1 MIRSLFLAVLFLL
14 CQTLSAGKK
23 CSIEP
28 QNLLC
33 EYRTNPAGL
42 DEPLPRFSWTLS
54 ATDADHFGQKQTAY
68 RIIVSDNPKA
78 IEKKEGN
85 FWNSGWVTAHKMQLI
100 AYNGAPVSSD
110 RTYYWRVQVRDEKG
124 STSAWSPT
132 AHFSTGILDDSEWSA
147 KWIGSHEV
155 YNPKDPDCNLFD
167 PWLRKNITLAEL
179 PGRATLFV
187 ASVGYHELYVNGRKI
202 GEEVLAPNVS
212 DHTTRARYIAYDIS
226 KALRKGANTIAL
238 WLGTSWS
245 VYPPYT
251 VENRP
256 RTPMVFAQAHLYRNA
271 NPEADEKPYL
281 RIVTDNSW
289 RVENSPNKLLGK
301 WDFGN
306 MGGEL
311 WDANREIADWNLP
324 TFDDSRWRTATEY
337 NPALKLSA
345 QNGEG
350 TRVYETI
357 HPVSIEADSKG
368 NWRVDMGVN
377 FAGWT
382 QIAVKGTPGSKIEFL
397 FSEREKEEMTFNN
410 HSAYIIGPSGKGT
423 FRNRFNYSSGR
434 WITIKGV
441 KEKPQLSDI
450 SGMHL
455 RTAFA
460 PATTFACSDSLQN
473 WIFNRVRWTF
483 ENLSIGGYIV
493 DCPQRE
499 RLGYGGDAHATSE
512 TGLFNYKLG
521 AFYTKWMEDWRDM
534 QGWES
539 MNGKRIGG
547 GILPHTAPTNSGGG
561 GPAWGGIVVTLPW
574 LLYQHEGDT
583 RILEKNF
590 EMITMWLAFLDTHT
604 QNDLLRRFGGKWDF
618 LGDWL
623 WPNATAEGMN
633 NDTPQNACFNN
644 CYRVFNLRTAAKI
657 ARVLGKNQEAEQWEM
672 QAERSSRAIHETWY
686 NADDHS
692 YADKSMGNLA
702 AALLADVPPVS
713 LRESVWKR
721 LEHEILVVRKGH
733 IHVGITG
740 GAILFKLLREKGR
753 NDLIYSMTS
762 QEDYPGWGY
771 MRANGATTIWEMWE
785 KDLPGHSLLHS
796 SYLYPGAWYVDGVA
810 GIRRDPDAPGFQQ
823 FIVTIPHPDHTPL
836 NWARATYNGPAGTI
850 STAWERRDGR
860 CTMQITVPPNCEATL
875 CLPMSP
881 GEELTITRGTPRRIE
896 SQGEYTRYRL
906 QAGRYLLTTASR

>member
-1 MIRSLFLAVLFLL
+1 MFRSLFLALITLL
-14 CQTLSAGKK
+14 GTTLSAGAK
-23 CSIEP
+23 CTIKP

-33 EYRTNPAGL
+33 EYQPAPAGV
-42 DEPLPRFSWTLS
+42 DEPKPRFSWTLS
-54 ATDADHFGQKQTAY
+54 AEKPDAFGQKQTAY
-68 RIIVSDNPKA
+68 RIIVANSNKS
-78 IEKKEGN
+78 IKKNEGN
-85 FWNSGWVTAHKMQLI
+85 VWNSGWVTSHRMQLI
-100 AYNGAPVSSD
+100 EYQGKPLQSD
-110 RTYYWRVQVRDEKG
+110 RTYHWRVQVRDEKG
-124 STSAWSPT
+124 NVSAWSPPSQ
-132 AHFSTGILDDSEWSA
+132 FSTGILLPKEWSA

-155 YNPKDPDCNLFD
+155 YNPNHPECNLYD
-167 PWLRKNITLAEL
+167 PWLRKTITLQQL

-226 KALRKGANTIAL
+226 NALRKGSNTIAL

-245 VYPPYT
+245 IFPPYT
-251 VENRP
+251 VANRP
-256 RTPMVFAQAHLYRNA
+256 RTPMVIAQADLYSNA
-271 NPEADEKPYL
+271 HPAEEEKPL
-281 RIVTDNSW
+281 MRIITDATW
-289 RVENSPNKLLGK
+289 KVHNSPNQLLGK

-311 WDANREIADWNLP
+311 WDANLEVPDWNLP
-324 TFDDSRWRTATEY
+324 SFDDSAWQKASEY
-337 NPALKLSA
+337 NPGLKLSA
-345 QNGEG
+345 QIAEG
-350 TRVYETI
+350 TQIFDTI
-357 HPVSIEADSKG
+357 QPISITPDSKG

-382 QIAVKGTPGSKIEFL
+382 QIAVKGRPGTKVTFH
-397 FSEREKEEMTFNN
+397 FSEREQEEMTFRN
-410 HSAYIIGPSGKGT
+410 HSAYIIGPSGMGT

-434 WITIKGV
+434 WITIKGLT
-441 KEKPQLSDI
+441 EKPQLSDI
-450 SGMHL
+450 TGMHL
-455 RTAFA
+455 RTAFT
-460 PATTFACSDSLQN
+460 PATTFSCSDSLQN
-473 WIFNRVRWTF
+473 WIFDRVRWTF

-521 AFYTKWMEDWRDM
+521 AFYTKWMEDWRDV

-539 MNGKRIGG
+539 MNGKRVGG
-547 GILPHTAPTNSGGG
+547 GVLPHTAPTNTGGG

-590 EMITMWLAFLDTHT
+590 DMIKGWLAFLDSHTH
-604 QNDLLRRFGGKWDF
+604 NHLLQRFGGKWDF

-657 ARVLGKNQEAEQWEM
+657 ARVLGKRQEAEQWEK
-672 QAERSSRAIHETWY
+672 QAELSSKAIHETWY
-686 NADDHS
+686 NADDQS

-702 AALLADVPPVS
+702 AALLADVPPEA
-713 LRESVWKR
+713 LRDLIWKR
-721 LEHEILVVRKGH
+721 VEHEILVVRKGH

-762 QEDYPGWGY
+762 QVDYPSWGY

-796 SYLYPGAWYVDGVA
+796 SYLYPGAWYVDGIA
-810 GIRRDPDAPGFQQ
+810 GIRRDPENPGFQR
-823 FIVTIPHPDHTPL
+823 FVVSIPHPEHTTL
-836 NWARATYNGPAGTI
+836 TWAKATYNSPAGTI

-860 CTMQITVPPNCEATL
+860 CMMMVTVPPNCEATL
-875 CLPMSP
+875 HFPLKPD
-881 GEELTITRGTPRRIE
+881 EELFLSGGRPQRE
-896 SQGEYTRYRL
+896 SYDGNHARYRL
-906 QAGRYLLTTASR
+906 EAGRYLLTTAPK